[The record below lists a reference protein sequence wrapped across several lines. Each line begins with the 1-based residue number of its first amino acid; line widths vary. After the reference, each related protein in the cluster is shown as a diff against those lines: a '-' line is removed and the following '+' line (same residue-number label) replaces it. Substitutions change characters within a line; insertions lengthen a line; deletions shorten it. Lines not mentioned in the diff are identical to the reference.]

1 MGGYIHNLQNRVRDQ
16 RENLRDAHS
25 RLEAI
30 AVRDD
35 LTGLYNRRHFL
46 ERLEEELSLANRN
59 HTPLYLAI
67 IDLDHF
73 KRVNDNYGHHS
84 GDEVLSRFARIASQG
99 LRKSDLLARYGGEEF
114 VVLFPHATE
123 AACEAALERLRR
135 RFAEQG
141 YSFAS
146 DIKTTFSAG
155 LTAFQP
161 GETADQ
167 LIKRADSALYEAK
180 SRGRNQVVQL
190 PLS

>member
-1 MGGYIHNLQNRVRDQ
+1 
-16 RENLRDAHS
+16 
-25 RLEAI
+25 
-30 AVRDD
+30 
-35 LTGLYNRRHFL
+35 
-46 ERLEEELSLANRN
+46 
-59 HTPLYLAI
+59 
-67 IDLDHF
+67 
-73 KRVNDNYGHHS
+73 DNYGHHS

-99 LRKSDLLARYGGEEF
+99 LRKSDLLARYDGEEF

-123 AACEAALERLRR
+123 AGCEAALERLRR